1 MLGKRAKEFQ
11 MEIEWLV
18 EMKDGTNWS
27 EEGGFFPD
35 FQLVTRS
42 PFYETAVTVLKCNH
56 SEKRAQHTHTQHNT
70 KYTSG
75 LITTRV
81 IYYCARTWQKYV
93 IHSLCRIQKWFNLLG
108 RWWKCHPR
116 GRRGSGHL
124 LFFSFF
130 SSHEEV
136 LFPSCQLPYFPLG
149 HAREPVAEERGREV
163 NDHSDDS
170 RARNVTCT
178 ENAHLFFFKKKE

>member
-1 MLGKRAKEFQ
+1 

-81 IYYCARTWQKYV
+81 IYYCART
-93 IHSLCRIQKWFNLLG
+93 
-108 RWWKCHPR
+108 
-116 GRRGSGHL
+116 
-124 LFFSFF
+124 
-130 SSHEEV
+130 
-136 LFPSCQLPYFPLG
+136 
-149 HAREPVAEERGREV
+149 
-163 NDHSDDS
+163 
-170 RARNVTCT
+170 
-178 ENAHLFFFKKKE
+178 